1 MCLLCVW
8 GASLISL
15 HVETQTLYTILD
27 FFLTA
32 FFKLLL
38 LFINFREREGRET
51 ERKKHQFLLFH
62 LFMHSLVDSCMCPD
76 QGWNPQPWYIR
87 MML

>member
-51 ERKKHQFLLFH
+51 ERKKHQFVLPLIYDFT
-62 LFMHSLVDSCMCPD
+62 C
-76 QGWNPQPWYIR
+76 
-87 MML
+87 